1 MRAPI
6 LLVFLA
12 SATFVSLFAT
22 TVMADNE
29 CIKGYRDIT
38 SSERAAMTKVLETA
52 VRSMPPAP
60 DGWVVVS
67 DDDLYVS
74 PRVCRDDEA
83 EPWTYTFSRS
93 YLRVDDLDARNQIMD
108 DAGDRMGAAMAAIQP
123 RMDAI
128 MARIQELSMAAVAA
142 AEKSDFK
149 KVDEINAEIQKASEE
164 MEQLTSGTYE
174 DLDRANED
182 ASRDMDIRIE
192 VEINP
197 SYTLFGYGAEK
208 TTVPAG
214 ADAAYRWRVTEGS
227 VSKEIALVLFGHWR
241 ADGEAMEPVFRANAV
256 PTAAQ
261 TISVSITADES
272 RTGSVLD
279 AIDFKTLAASVSR

>member
-6 LLVFLA
+6 LLVSLA
-12 SATFVSLFAT
+12 SAILAALIAT
-22 TVMADNE
+22 TVRADKE
-29 CIKGYRDIT
+29 CFKGYRDIT

-52 VRSMPPAP
+52 LRSMPPAL

-83 EPWTYTFSRS
+83 EPWTYDFSRS
-93 YLRVDDLDARNQIMD
+93 YLRVDDRDARNQMID

-149 KVDEINAEIQKASEE
+149 KVDEINAEIQKASAE
-164 MEQLTSGTYE
+164 MEQLTSGTYA

-192 VEINP
+192 VDINP
-197 SYTLFGYGAEK
+197 GYTLFGYGAEK

-227 VSKEIALVLFGHWR
+227 VIKETALILFGHWR
-241 ADGEAMEPVFRANAV
+241 ADGEVMEPVFRANAA

-279 AIDFKTLAASVSR
+279 SIDFKTLAASVSR

>member
-6 LLVFLA
+6 LLVSLA
-12 SATFVSLFAT
+12 SATFVSLIAT
-22 TVMADNE
+22 TVRADKE
-29 CIKGYRDIT
+29 CFKGYRDIT

-52 VRSMPPAP
+52 VRSMPRAP

-83 EPWTYTFSRS
+83 EPWTYDFSRS
-93 YLRVDDLDARNQIMD
+93 YLRVDDRDARNQMID

-149 KVDEINAEIQKASEE
+149 KVDEINAEIEKASAE

-192 VEINP
+192 VDINP
-197 SYTLFGYGAEK
+197 VYTLFGYGAEK

-227 VSKEIALVLFGHWR
+227 VIKEIALILFGHWR
-241 ADGEAMEPVFRANAV
+241 ADGEVPEPVFRANAA

-279 AIDFKTLAASVSR
+279 SIDFKTLAASVSR